1 MYVLLDTNLAVM
13 RKASSYGLVLSQEK
27 MMMMMMMMMMML
39 EARNFAV
46 VIGENL
52 DDETRGRKTEFLTK
66 IC

>member
-27 MMMMMMMMMMML
+27 MMMMMMMML

>member
-27 MMMMMMMMMMML
+27 MMMMMMMMMML

>member
-27 MMMMMMMMMMML
+27 MMMMMMMMMML

-52 DDETRGRKTEFLTK
+52 DDETRGRKTDFLTK